1 MRIACPSC
9 AAEYEVPASR
19 LTPRKIVR
27 CARCGGEWMPVREA
41 EDMTG
46 QLVTVAAPAEREP
59 AQSAEPAM
67 ALPAVTAMDRLAAS
81 PVPAPSRAGLI
92 GAWVLTFVVL
102 VAAIGVTIAYQ
113 REIVSLWPPSGRILA
128 PIDHMMTKPAVIAR
142 KAAE

>member
-1 MRIACPSC
+1 MRIACPNC

-27 CARCGGEWMPVREA
+27 CACCGGEWMPVREA

-46 QLVTVAAPAEREP
+46 QLATIPAPAEREP

-81 PVPAPSRAGLI
+81 PAPAPSRAGLI

-102 VAAIGVTIAYQ
+102 VAALGLAITYK
-113 REIVSLWPPSGRILA
+113 REIVGVWPPSGRILA
-128 PIDHMMTKPAVIAR
+128 PMDHIMTKPAVIAR
-142 KAAE
+142 QAAE